1 MDLRLAHSAD
11 ADDVFMWW
19 PLTGKVDPQRPE
31 LVLEKP
37 VLDTGRF
44 RFISVPED
52 IAVLNKRAIEQGDI
66 EITAISMA
74 TYAKVA
80 GRYRLTRCGSSFGE
94 GYGPKLVMLGDG
106 RPDDPSGSELRE
118 ILQSGGDGRGHGRLR
133 VGVPGLGTS
142 AYATLCCVLAERGG
156 GLLEMIEPEPMAF
169 DRIIEAVVSG
179 RVEAGLII
187 HEGQLMFGQAGLRLV
202 ADMGV
207 MWQAQTDLPLPLG
220 GNAIRRDLDAQHG
233 QGTVAEIARLLK
245 ASLEYAIAHRS
256 ESMDYARTF
265 SPLKDDV
272 SLGRYL
278 DMYVNRWTRDMAGGE
293 AIGEGVQGDRGVR
306 AIERL
311 LAMGAKCGVLTS
323 VPAAMVDPI

>member
-1 MDLRLAHSAD
+1 MDVRLAHSAD

-31 LVLEKP
+31 VVLEKP
-37 VLDTGRF
+37 VMATGRY

-52 IAVLNKRAIEQGDI
+52 IAVLNQRALEKGDL

-94 GYGPKLVMLGDG
+94 GYGPKLVVLDDG
-106 RPDDPSGSELRE
+106 SGHDASGSKLADV
-118 ILQSGGDGRGHGRLR
+118 LAGGGDGRGHGRFR
-133 VGVPGLGTS
+133 IAVPGLGTS
-142 AYATLCCVLAERGG
+142 AYITLCCVLAERG
-156 GLLEMIEPEPMAF
+156 LLELIEPMPMAF
-169 DRIIEAVVSG
+169 DRIIDAVVSG
-179 RVEAGLII
+179 KVEGGLII

-207 MWQAQTDLPLPLG
+207 MWQQQTDLPLPLG
-220 GNAIRRDLDAQHG
+220 GNAIRRDLDALHG
-233 QGTVAEIARLLK
+233 AGTVAEIARLLK
-245 ASLEYAIAHRS
+245 QSLEYAIANRA
-256 ESMDYARTF
+256 ESMAYAKTF
-265 SPLKDDV
+265 SPLKDDA

-278 DMYVNRWTRDMAGGE
+278 DMYVNRWTRDLSGGE
-293 AIGEGVQGDRGVR
+293 DPAAGDRGRR

-311 LAMGAKCGVLTS
+311 LAMGGKLGLIPEI
-323 VPAAMVDPI
+323 PAAMVDPI